1 MAVEKKARFTY
12 EHYQNLPPSDT
23 KRYELID
30 GDLIMVPAPTRR
42 YQRVVLRTGA
52 QLDGH
57 VRSRGLGE
65 VLIAPFDVHLGDEVV
80 QPDIVYVG
88 RQRLHIVTEKELT
101 DGPDLV
107 IEVLSP
113 DTRGRDRTYK
123 RRLYFRHGVLEY
135 WLMDSKERSVEV
147 LGRGESDFERIGL
160 YRHPEVVRSQVLPE
174 LELRLGEVF
183 GDG

>member
-12 EHYQNLPPSDT
+12 EDYQNLPPSET

-30 GDLIMVPAPTRR
+30 GDLIMVPSPTWTH
-42 YQRVVLRTGA
+42 QRTVAATFV
-52 QLDGH
+52 QLDNH
-57 VRSRGLGE
+57 VRSGGLGE
-65 VLIAPFDVHLGDEVV
+65 VVTAPLDVHLGEELV
-80 QPDIVYVG
+80 QPDIIYVS
-88 RQRLHIVTEKELT
+88 RQRLGIVTEKELT

-113 DTRGRDRTYK
+113 DTRGRDRSYK